1 MDIDLEKEIHTQY
14 KDVIFDAIRKFGAE
28 KLKPLKEAVPEEV
41 SYLDIRYYVLEFE
54 KGTFGDGS

>member
-1 MDIDLEKEIHTQY
+1 MEIDLEKEIHTQY
-14 KDVIFDAIRKFGAE
+14 KDVIFDAIRKFGTE

-54 KGTFGDGS
+54 KE